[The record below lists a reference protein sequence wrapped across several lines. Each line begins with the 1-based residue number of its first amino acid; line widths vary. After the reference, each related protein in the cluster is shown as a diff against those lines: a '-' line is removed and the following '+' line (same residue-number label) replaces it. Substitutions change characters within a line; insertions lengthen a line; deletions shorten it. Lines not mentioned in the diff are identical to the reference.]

1 MKVKESL
8 IKKMIS
14 GIDAMIKSATEM
26 EEAYFEQIHSVNAC
40 FRSSAVNLV
49 HYMALRKHDI
59 RALQENLRDYGLHPF
74 DNIEPHVMRSLLL
87 TKLLL
92 QRLIGENETL
102 NSRKT
107 ISVKKSVKILSKN
120 TLALFGAK
128 SKKRRTRIMV
138 TMPGEAASDPQVP
151 AKFIAAGM
159 NSARINCA
167 SYSVAEWEQMI
178 LNIDKARTMTGKGCR
193 IMMDLAGPKIR
204 TGAMVPGPKVIH
216 IRPGRDDLGNVAK
229 PAKLWLAPQGLLAPA
244 EAEAVIPVDAK
255 WLKRLSNGD
264 VVTFTDSRKKTCTL
278 EIAEKQGEGRWAA
291 TSDSAYI
298 SSGTQFVLKKE
309 APHTEDLVVVGE
321 FLPVEQT
328 ILLKPGDRLLVH
340 QADTPGEPAK
350 YDQNGVLLAPGHI
363 SCTMP
368 EIFKDIKAGEPILF
382 DDGKIEGVIEEAGD
396 KSFVVQI
403 TNARDT
409 GSKLR
414 AGKGINLPLTTL
426 SFSGMTKKD
435 KADLRFIVEHAEAVN
450 ISFINSVEDVK
461 ELLDEFTRIGKQIG
475 VVLKI
480 ETRKGYEHL
489 PQIILEAMQVCP
501 LGVMIARGDLA
512 VEVGWDN
519 MALVQEEILRV
530 CEAAHIPDIWAT
542 QVLESMAKKGTPSRA
557 EITDAAMAQRA
568 ECVMLNKGRQITKA
582 IKMLDKILRNMQEIQ
597 KKKTSVLPR
606 LPQADKL
613 RLGV

>member
-1 MKVKESL
+1 MKVKQSL
-8 IKKMIS
+8 IKEMIAEVN
-14 GIDAMIKSATEM
+14 GIIKSANEM
-26 EEAYFEQIHSVNAC
+26 EEAYFEPIHSVNAC

-59 RALQENLRDYGLHPF
+59 WVLQENMRDYGLNPF

-92 QRLIGENETL
+92 QRLIGEGEPVS
-102 NSRKT
+102 SRKT
-107 ISVKKSVKILSKN
+107 ISVKKSIKILSKN
-120 TLALFGAK
+120 TMMLFGAK

-138 TMPGEAASDPQVP
+138 TMPVEAASDPQVP
-151 AKFIAAGM
+151 AKFISAGM

-178 LNIDKARTMTGKGCR
+178 LNIEKARAITGKGCR

-204 TGAMVPGPKVIH
+204 TGAMVAGPKVIH

-229 PAKLWLAPQGLLAPA
+229 PAKLWLAPEGVLAPA
-244 EAEAVIPVDAK
+244 DAEAVIPVDAK
-255 WLKRLSNGD
+255 WLKRLSSGD

-278 EIAEKQGEGRWAA
+278 EIAEKQDEGRWAA
-291 TSDSAYI
+291 TTDSAYI
-298 SSGTQFVLKKE
+298 STGTEFVLKKE
-309 APHTEDLVVVGE
+309 EPHTEDLVVVGE

-328 ILLKPGDRLLVH
+328 ILLKPDDRLLVH
-340 QADTPGEPAK
+340 QAATPGEPAK
-350 YDQNGVLLAPGHI
+350 YNQHGAFVAPAHI

-368 EIFKDIKAGEPILF
+368 EIFKDVKAGEPILF
-382 DDGKIEGVIEEAGD
+382 DDGKIEGVIEEVSD
-396 KSFVVQI
+396 QSFVVQI

-435 KADLRFIVEHAEAVN
+435 KVDLRFIVEHADAVN

-461 ELLDEFTRIGKQIG
+461 ELLAEFTRIGKQIG

-489 PQIILEAMQVCP
+489 PLILLEAMQVCP

-512 VEVGWDN
+512 VEVGWND

-597 KKKTSVLPR
+597 KKKTNVLPR

>member
-435 KADLRFIVEHAEAVN
+435 KADLRFIVEHADAVN